1 MSDMKAAPTI
11 VVGVDGSRAATH
23 AAVWAVDEAVHRDIP
38 LRLVHVI
45 DPRDVHSSPAS
56 GAAYAAA
63 RTALFD
69 ARAAV
74 EATGK
79 PVKVETEILW
89 GRPLTK
95 LLDESRWAAMV
106 CVGSLGRNHALRGK
120 GAVATRLAG
129 SALCSVAVIDRPP
142 GAPATPEVSAVVT
155 QVDNGSVLRHAF
167 EQARMRGVV
176 LRAICLRTPETPDDV
191 GDETSF
197 ARAQLGRRLARWTP
211 LYPDVRVES
220 VVVRGGVERYLAT
233 DAEPGQVFVTD
244 ACIADNLCGSYTAKS
259 SILTVRC
266 GNL

>member
-23 AAVWAVDEAVHRDIP
+23 AAVWAIDEAIERDIP
-38 LRLVHVI
+38 LRLVYAI
-45 DPRDVHSSPAS
+45 DSRDARNAHDSDV
-56 GAAYAAA
+56 AYAAA
-63 RTALFD
+63 RAALFD

-74 EATGK
+74 EATGR

-106 CVGSLGRNHALRGK
+106 CVGSLGRNHALRGQ
-120 GAVATRLAG
+120 GAVAARLAG
-129 SALCSVAVIDRPP
+129 SALCPVAVVHQPP
-142 GAPATPEVSAVVT
+142 GAPASPAVTAVVA

-167 EQARMRGVV
+167 EQARMRGVA
-176 LRAICLRTPETPDDV
+176 LRAICLRTPEVPDDV
-191 GDETSF
+191 VYQNRS
-197 ARAQLGRRLARWTP
+197 ARAQLSRRLARWTR
-211 LYPDVRVES
+211 LYPDVPVES
-220 VVVRGGVERYLAT
+220 AVVRGGVERYLAT
-233 DAEPGQVFVTD
+233 DAEPGHVFVVD
-244 ACIADNLCGSYTAKS
+244 ACLADNLCGSYSAKS